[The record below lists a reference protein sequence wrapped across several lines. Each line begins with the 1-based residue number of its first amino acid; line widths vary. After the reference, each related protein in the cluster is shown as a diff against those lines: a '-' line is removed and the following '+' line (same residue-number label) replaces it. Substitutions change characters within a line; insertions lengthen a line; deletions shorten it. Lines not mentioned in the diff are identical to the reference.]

1 MAFPVFVDLQL
12 QHLLFGDVVGDHPL
26 GGALGGQPGQVPVRC
41 ALPDVVLLQDVNEL
55 GEGGGDPD
63 AGFILDALAPL
74 QEHFLDDHRQVLLF
88 LLAFGLVQIHEHGD
102 EGGLTV
108 GGHEGDHL
116 ILNGV
121 DAPADLLS
129 QPLLYHLGYD
139 LWGGGDVKFPKLPLH
154 SGPNLLPAHLDE
166 GGQVGEGNGL
176 ATILVGGYLGD
187 DLGGDVAGSGEGVGL
202 FNHGAGDDG
211 AVLQHV
217 LQVYQV
223 AIVHVLG
230 VIVRVVEVDDAGLM
244 GLHDFFGQQNP
255 PGDVFRDLASHV
267 IPLNGIHRGVF
278 IGVFLLDFLVVAFDE
293 GENPVIGGVGLPDEA
308 PGVAVSDVLF
318 GHLKGTV
325 GHNGLFY

>member
-1 MAFPVFVDLQL
+1 M
-12 QHLLFGDVVGDHPL
+12 
-26 GGALGGQPGQVPVRC
+26 
-41 ALPDVVLLQDVNEL
+41 
-55 GEGGGDPD
+55 
-63 AGFILDALAPL
+63 
-74 QEHFLDDHRQVLLF
+74 
-88 LLAFGLVQIHEHGD
+88 
-102 EGGLTV
+102 
-108 GGHEGDHL
+108 
-116 ILNGV
+116 
-121 DAPADLLS
+121 
-129 QPLLYHLGYD
+129 
-139 LWGGGDVKFPKLPLH
+139 
-154 SGPNLLPAHLDE
+154 
-166 GGQVGEGNGL
+166 
-176 ATILVGGYLGD
+176 
-187 DLGGDVAGSGEGVGL
+187 GL

-325 GHNGLFY
+325 GHNGLFYQILNFLDGGAAAHFLAAEGHAFSNPVNLGGSHLKLLCHGGIGPGDGGFDFGNVKGGLCTVAFDDLHRGFSSLLYLWGRFPYAMPGRVRPIGSGG